1 MYIESLIDNIL
12 TIRKEEPLDIG
23 DIMCFEDIT
32 VGVVNKISLEKVEI
46 KVFSNI
52 FEFKSGPN
60 EGYYFSKNTKLIFV
74 EYFNNILTPNGTMD
88 QLKWEEEFE
97 FVSILDEGCKVKS
110 QDIIGYIKYGEIKY
124 PVVVPD
130 NIFDGVLLNPNPKN
144 VNYSKP
150 INIIDYKG
158 VQYPIYLYQG
168 NKFNLTKIPT
178 NDNKS
183 LVIKNRDID
192 QELLKVLSNYDII
205 IHFSSKKSKSYIQ
218 NAIVTLKEFF
228 NKAGVDNVVSI
239 GFNDYPYFSEYYLE
253 IIETKAKSMIEQLLI
268 RGYNIIFF
276 YEGLEVEKIKDILDL
291 EGEYKTKNSR
301 NSSLRLVKLQSS
313 LLD

>member
-1 MYIESLIDNIL
+1 MYIESLIDNNL

-23 DIMCFEDIT
+23 DILCFEDIT
-32 VGVVNKISLEKVEI
+32 VGIVTKIYIEKVEI
-46 KVFSNI
+46 KVFSKI
-52 FEFKSGPN
+52 FKFSPGAN

-110 QDIIGYIKYGEIKY
+110 QDLIGYIKYGEIKY

-130 NIFDGVLLNPNPKN
+130 NIYDGILINPNPKN

-150 INIIDYKG
+150 INVIDYKG
-158 VQYPIYLYQG
+158 IQYPIYLYQG
-168 NKFNLTKIPT
+168 NKFNLSKIPS

-183 LVIKNRDID
+183 LVVTNRDFD
-192 QELLKVLSNYDII
+192 QDLLKILGNYDII

-218 NAIVTLKEFF
+218 NAIITLKEFF
-228 NKAGVDNVVSI
+228 NKAGVENVLSI
-239 GFNDYPYFSEYYLE
+239 GFNDYPYFSENYIE
-253 IIETKAKSMIEQLLI
+253 IIESKAKSMIEQLLI

-276 YEGLEVEKIKDILDL
+276 YEGIEVEKISQIVEL

-301 NSSLRLVKLQSS
+301 NSSLRIVRLQSA